1 METIYKWVQ
10 TAVGL
15 PPLQKVVALLGL
27 KVIGISVFK
36 SFDFK
41 IIHSFSL
48 KTFISPVCYF

>member
-27 KVIGISVFK
+27 EVIGISVFK